1 MWSSSDYVYKGSP
14 RKCKVP
20 QAYIDWSVNM
30 AWKQPLWRLLALWT
44 PVMQA
49 RNDGDGGDD
58 DDDDDES
65 DVGDSVLCFPVVQGG
80 T

>member
-1 MWSSSDYVYKGSP
+1 
-14 RKCKVP
+14 
-20 QAYIDWSVNM
+20 
-30 AWKQPLWRLLALWT
+30 
-44 PVMQA
+44 MQA